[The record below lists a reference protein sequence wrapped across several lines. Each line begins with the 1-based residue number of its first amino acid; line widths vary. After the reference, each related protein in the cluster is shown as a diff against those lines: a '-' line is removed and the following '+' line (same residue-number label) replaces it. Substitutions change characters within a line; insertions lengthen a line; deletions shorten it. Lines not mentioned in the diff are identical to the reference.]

1 MKKEKKKKN
10 NLNLIKDEDMSL
22 KYNEIEI
29 DGFQVFTPNE
39 YTDNKNDNNNL
50 GSVINPFEINNINDF
65 MNSWQTLE
73 ELEENKEEKEL
84 FDNLWE
90 FILKINKNCI
100 IDYSLINKLI
110 SFLGDDILLQRF
122 IFLLFA
128 FLDNSLDD
136 YFKEEDNFIV
146 LKNNLIYFM
155 IIVINL
161 KNNEKFNCYLT
172 KEKIVYLT
180 TLISKIQ
187 KIKNLEH
194 KKICLNI
201 SYQLFSNEYIHL
213 GLDIILEEKYE
224 NKKNINNIKIS
235 EEEEN
240 IIINKETE
248 KSNNIINNNN
258 TANQNDDTE
267 SYKILNN
274 FYLSQKSL
282 LIKDNIIQKEK
293 YNKVIDLLFNFDS
306 ENFLN
311 IKQDNDLDY
320 SILFFNNINL
330 AQNIILILFSKEKYN
345 FLKNE
350 KEDIYYEFDFLD
362 KVIKKNIAQ
371 TKEIHGD
378 KYRNLFRKDSVTNNI
393 IKYIFFIFGNNMLI
407 ESIIKPLNILLN
419 LIGLNN
425 EFEIV
430 SFKGNLLKKERNIT
444 KDEFEILFEKIMEKL
459 NDNIPFFF
467 RLFLKMIYD
476 NIFNSYPNLEKD
488 DYTPLSSLFFF
499 SYLSNPRIQNIFEI
513 FPEKCLLIKS
523 FFRLL
528 YNTSLNIKFKED
540 DNLFF
545 FNDEIE
551 KYYKKINEFYENNI
565 INVDINNEENKKYLK
580 NLFDEIG
587 ISYPEFLFYSCC
599 DYIHELNKD
608 IHYLN
613 GKYEQWIKNNIDLI
627 NNACYK
633 EEEFNSLIDKIKKDQ
648 LSINEQRELYN
659 NIRNIWDNKNLF
671 DVDFLDDGNI
681 NSYRVQRP

>member
-1 MKKEKKKKN
+1 MKKENKKKN
-10 NLNLIKDEDMSL
+10 NLNTIKDEDMSL

-39 YTDNKNDNNNL
+39 FMENKNDNNNL
-50 GSVINPFEINNINDF
+50 GSVINPFEIKNINDF
-65 MNSWQTLE
+65 INSWKTLE
-73 ELEENKEEKEL
+73 EVEENKEEKEL

-90 FILKINKNCI
+90 FILKINKNSI
-100 IDYSLINKLI
+100 IDYSLINELI
-110 SFLGDDILLQRF
+110 GFLSDDILLQRF
-122 IFLLFA
+122 VFLLFA

-136 YFKEEDNFIV
+136 YFKDENNFIV

-155 IIVINL
+155 VIVINL
-161 KNNEKFNCYLT
+161 KNNEKFNYYLT

-180 TLISKIQ
+180 TLISKAQ
-187 KIKNLEH
+187 KIKNLEN

-201 SYQLFSNEYIHL
+201 LYQLFSNEYIHL
-213 GLDIILEEKYE
+213 GLDIILEEKFE
-224 NKKNINNIKIS
+224 NKNNINNIKIS

-240 IIINKETE
+240 VIIDKENE
-248 KSNNIINNNN
+248 NVNIINNNN
-258 TANQNDDTE
+258 NNQNNYDSE
-267 SYKILNN
+267 SYTILNN
-274 FYLSQKSL
+274 FYLSQKAKE
-282 LIKDNIIQKEK
+282 IKDNIVQKEK

-306 ENFLN
+306 QNFLN
-311 IKQDNDLDY
+311 IKQDNNIDY
-320 SILFFNNINL
+320 SVLFFNNINL

-350 KEDIYYEFDFLD
+350 KEDVYYEFDFLD

-407 ESIIKPLNILLN
+407 ESIIKPLNTLLN

-430 SFKGNLLKKERNIT
+430 SFKGNSLKKERNIT
-444 KDEFEILFEKIMEKL
+444 KDEFDILFEKVMEKL

-476 NIFNSYPNLEKD
+476 NIINSYPNLAKD

-528 YNTSLNIKFKED
+528 YNTSLNIKFKEN

-580 NLFDEIG
+580 NLFDEMG
-587 ISYPEFLFYSCC
+587 IAYPEFLFYICC
-599 DYIHELNKD
+599 DYIYDLNKD
-608 IHYLN
+608 IN
-613 GKYEQWIKNNIDLI
+613 GKYEQWIKNNNDLI

-633 EEEFNSLIDKIKKDQ
+633 EEEFNSLIDKIKEDKF
-648 LSINEQRELYN
+648 SINERKELYN
-659 NIRNIWDNKNLF
+659 KIKNIWDDKNIF
-671 DVDFLDDGNI
+671 DTDFLDDGNI
-681 NSYRVQRP
+681 KSYKVQRP

>member
-1 MKKEKKKKN
+1 MKKENKKKN
-10 NLNLIKDEDMSL
+10 NLNSIKDEDMSL

-39 YTDNKNDNNNL
+39 FMDNKNNNNNL
-50 GSVINPFEINNINDF
+50 GSVINPFEIKNINDF
-65 MNSWQTLE
+65 INSWKTLE

-90 FILKINKNCI
+90 FILKINKNSI
-100 IDYSLINKLI
+100 IDYSLINELI
-110 SFLGDDILLQRF
+110 GFLSDDILLQRF
-122 IFLLFA
+122 VFLLFA

-136 YFKEEDNFIV
+136 YFKEENNFIV

-155 IIVINL
+155 VIVINL
-161 KNNEKFNCYLT
+161 KNNEKFNYYLT

-180 TLISKIQ
+180 TLISKAQ
-187 KIKNLEH
+187 KIKNLEN

-201 SYQLFSNEYIHL
+201 LYQLFSNEYIHL
-213 GLDIILEEKYE
+213 GLDIILEEKFE
-224 NKKNINNIKIS
+224 NKNNINNIKIS

-240 IIINKETE
+240 VIIDKENE
-248 KSNNIINNNN
+248 NANNIIYNNNIN
-258 TANQNDDTE
+258 NQSNYDSE
-267 SYKILNN
+267 SYTILNN
-274 FYLSQKSL
+274 FYLSQKAKE
-282 LIKDNIIQKEK
+282 IKDNSIQNEK
-293 YNKVIDLLFNFDS
+293 YNKVIDILFNFDS

-311 IKQDNDLDY
+311 IKQDNNIDY
-320 SILFFNNINL
+320 SVLFFNNINL

-350 KEDIYYEFDFLD
+350 KEDVYYEFDFLD

-371 TKEIHGD
+371 TKEMHGD

-407 ESIIKPLNILLN
+407 ESIIKPLNTLLN

-430 SFKGNLLKKERNIT
+430 SFKGNSLKKERNIT
-444 KDEFEILFEKIMEKL
+444 KDEFDILFEKVMEKL

-476 NIFNSYPNLEKD
+476 NIINSYPNLEKD

-565 INVDINNEENKKYLK
+565 INVDVNNEENKKYLK
-580 NLFDEIG
+580 NLFDEMG
-587 ISYPEFLFYSCC
+587 IAYPEFLFYICC
-599 DYIHELNKD
+599 DYIYDLNND
-608 IHYLN
+608 IN
-613 GKYEQWIKNNIDLI
+613 GKYDQWIKNNIDLI

-633 EEEFNSLIDKIKKDQ
+633 EEEFNSLIDKIKEDKF
-648 LSINEQRELYN
+648 SINEQKELYN
-659 NIRNIWDNKNLF
+659 KIKNIWDNKNLF
-671 DVDFLDDGNI
+671 DTDFLDDGNI
-681 NSYRVQRP
+681 KSYKVQRP

>member
-1 MKKEKKKKN
+1 MKKENKKKN
-10 NLNLIKDEDMSL
+10 NLNSIKDEDMSL

-39 YTDNKNDNNNL
+39 FMDNKNNNNNL
-50 GSVINPFEINNINDF
+50 GSVINPFEIKNINDF
-65 MNSWQTLE
+65 INSWKTLE

-90 FILKINKNCI
+90 FILKINKNSI
-100 IDYSLINKLI
+100 IDYSLINELI
-110 SFLGDDILLQRF
+110 GFLSDDILLQRF
-122 IFLLFA
+122 VFLLFA

-136 YFKEEDNFIV
+136 YFKEENNFIV

-155 IIVINL
+155 VIVINL
-161 KNNEKFNCYLT
+161 KNNEKFNYYLT

-180 TLISKIQ
+180 TLISKAQ
-187 KIKNLEH
+187 KIKNLEN

-201 SYQLFSNEYIHL
+201 LYQLFSNEYIHL
-213 GLDIILEEKYE
+213 GLDIILEEKFE
-224 NKKNINNIKIS
+224 NKNNINNIKIS

-240 IIINKETE
+240 VIIDKENE
-248 KSNNIINNNN
+248 NANNIIYNNNIN
-258 TANQNDDTE
+258 NQSNYDSE
-267 SYKILNN
+267 SYTILNN
-274 FYLSQKSL
+274 FYLSQKAKE
-282 LIKDNIIQKEK
+282 IKDNSIQNEK
-293 YNKVIDLLFNFDS
+293 YNKVIDILFNFDS

-311 IKQDNDLDY
+311 IKQDNNIDY
-320 SILFFNNINL
+320 SVLFFNNINL

-350 KEDIYYEFDFLD
+350 KEDVYYEFDFLD

-371 TKEIHGD
+371 TKEMHGD

-407 ESIIKPLNILLN
+407 ESIIKPLNTLLN

-430 SFKGNLLKKERNIT
+430 SFKGNSLKKERNIT
-444 KDEFEILFEKIMEKL
+444 KDEFDILFEKIMEKL

-476 NIFNSYPNLEKD
+476 NIINSYPNLEKD

-580 NLFDEIG
+580 NLFDEMG
-587 ISYPEFLFYSCC
+587 IAYPEFLFYICC
-599 DYIHELNKD
+599 DYIYDLNND
-608 IHYLN
+608 IN
-613 GKYEQWIKNNIDLI
+613 GKYDQWIKNNNDLI

-633 EEEFNSLIDKIKKDQ
+633 EEAFNSLIDKIKEDKF
-648 LSINEQRELYN
+648 SINEQRELYN
-659 NIRNIWDNKNLF
+659 KIKNIWDGKNVF
-671 DVDFLDDGNI
+671 DTVFLDDGNV
-681 NSYRVQRP
+681 NSYKVQRP